1 MNTGFIILRHV
12 NSDITNKYWIESYNC
27 IRKLYPE
34 NAIVIIDD
42 NSNYD
47 YITNIT
53 VHNTT
58 IINSEYKGCG
68 ELLPYYYYSLNK
80 WFDQAVIIHDSVFIK
95 KMIDFSVDKYK
106 ILWSFE
112 HWYDNMQMEIYLISL
127 LDNNAELINFY
138 NNKELWKGCFGGMSI
153 ISHDY
158 LKFVNDKYNFS
169 KLLEYVRTRE
179 YRCYFERVISTILQ
193 CNHNHYNKFLLGD
206 IHNYC
211 NWGYTFDQYIT
222 EPLDLPII
230 KVWTGR

>member
-95 KMIDFSVDKYK
+95 KMIDFSVDKCK

-169 KLLEYVRTRE
+169 KLLEHVRTRE